1 MRLAIS
7 FLALLVLAACN
18 DLTVGGGAVEQ
29 KVPPVATATNTA
41 TTNTA
46 TTNTATTD
54 AVATAEATK
63 IALAATAG
71 ATDGTTGGGV
81 IINNDNP
88 TISDTQNFDA
98 VTERATADADKARLA
113 AQKKKFAIIAPT
125 ALPTRSKKT
134 VSVVEYA
141 LSSTNAVGEK
151 KYSRGFGGGKT
162 ASARNCAKF
171 SSSDDAQVA
180 FLQAGGPKRD
190 SKNLDPDGDGFACDW
205 SPDSYRK
212 LVQ

>member
-29 KVPPVATATNTA
+29 KIKPVAAAPTTPATDTASA
-41 TTNTA
+41 T
-46 TTNTATTD
+46 
-54 AVATAEATK
+54 
-63 IALAATAG
+63 
-71 ATDGTTGGGV
+71 TDGTTAPADAPANAV
-81 IINNDNP
+81 IVINNDNP
-88 TISDTQNFDA
+88 LISNSQNFEA
-98 VTERATADADKARLA
+98 VTEQATAEADKARLE

-134 VSVVEYA
+134 VSVVQYA
-141 LSSTNAVGEK
+141 LNSTNAVGEK
-151 KYSRGFGGGKT
+151 KYTRGFGGGKT

-205 SPDSYRK
+205 SPDAYRK